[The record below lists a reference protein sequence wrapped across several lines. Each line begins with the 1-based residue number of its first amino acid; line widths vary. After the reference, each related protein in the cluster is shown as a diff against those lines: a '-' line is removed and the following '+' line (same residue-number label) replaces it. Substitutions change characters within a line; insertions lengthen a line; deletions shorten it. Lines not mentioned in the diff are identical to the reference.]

1 MPKQRITTAIRD
13 VLDAQFGFEIYI
25 IMKEGEQ
32 LVKRFVLDE
41 GDPMETDGFKRR
53 LREGIKEAIQD
64 KFLNDD
70 SKYANGD
77 DLANEQNCFY
87 VIKQDDAY
95 QPFYFLNIP
104 ENQIENFR
112 ILDKDKA
119 DAILFK
125 LCFQRNGEL
134 KKVWA
139 YQKIQPA
146 SIPNKQKKHF
156 QFTIKSLECS
166 DVFKEMKTQM
176 FIITRKI
183 DLLILGD
190 EIITDDIKLMERHF
204 GLETFLRASAT
215 RAVSSIITV
224 GLVGNNDKLQEYVQR
239 PNKKYAKKMMQI
251 HKFPVAT
258 MSKEKLMERLQTV
271 ERWKNVFEIQGTQ
284 IHLRTFSDVENII
297 DLFTERYTKSE
308 VTGQEYDTSVKDK
321 AEPIEKEIM
330 LTIDA

>member
-1 MPKQRITTAIRD
+1 MPKQRIITAINE
-13 VLDAQFGFEIYI
+13 VLDEQFGFEIYI
-25 IMKEGEQ
+25 VMKEGVQ
-32 LVKRFVLDE
+32 LIKKFVLDE
-41 GDPMETDGFKRR
+41 GSPNATDGFKRKI
-53 LREGIKEAIQD
+53 RESIKEAIQS
-64 KFLNDD
+64 KFLTDD

-77 DLANEQNCFY
+77 DLANEQACFY

-95 QPFYFLNIP
+95 QPFSYLSVP
-104 ENQIENFR
+104 ENQVENFK
-112 ILDKDKA
+112 LSDKNNA

-125 LCFQRNGEL
+125 FSFQRSGEL
-134 KKVWA
+134 KQLWA
-139 YQKIQPA
+139 YQKILPA
-146 SIPNKQKKHF
+146 SIPNRQTKYF
-156 QFTIKSLECS
+156 QLIRKSQDRQ
-166 DVFKEMKTQM
+166 DVFTEMKEQM

-190 EIITDDIKLMERHF
+190 EIITADIKLMERHF

-215 RAVSSIITV
+215 RAVSSITTV
-224 GLVGNNDKLQEYVQR
+224 GLVGNDDKLQEYVQR

-258 MSKEKLMERLQTV
+258 MSKESLLEKLQTV

-284 IHLRTFSDVENII
+284 VHLRTFADVENII

-321 AEPIEKEIM
+321 AEPISNNN
-330 LTIDA
+330 TD